1 MGRAIDNEKDID
13 FLKRE
18 IAQLKTA
25 FTGLSA
31 TVEELQNT
39 ATTRKHVDLHEPTT
53 VLKKKTIKKKVVEK
67 AEA

>member
-1 MGRAIDNEKDID
+1 MGRAIEHENDID

>member
-1 MGRAIDNEKDID
+1 MGRAIDNENDID